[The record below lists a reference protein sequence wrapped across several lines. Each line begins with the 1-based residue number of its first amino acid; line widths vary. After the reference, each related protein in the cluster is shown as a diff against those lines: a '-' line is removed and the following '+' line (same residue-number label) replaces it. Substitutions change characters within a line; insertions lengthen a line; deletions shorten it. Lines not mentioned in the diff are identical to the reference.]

1 MAKHFFTGGIM
12 PSDDLLLYFKND
24 LRILE
29 HWQVDGRHYS
39 QTSEQWLQNMDNH
52 RTEIEPILARTY
64 GAEHV
69 RRWWVY
75 WRVFFMSCA
84 EFAKSAS

>member
-1 MAKHFFTGGIM
+1 M

-24 LRILE
+24 SAHLGALA
-29 HWQVDGRHYS
+29 GRRPPLQS
-39 QTSEQWLQNMDNH
+39 NQRAVLQNMDNH